1 MKEIYQVKTRPIALS
16 ENQVVGKKYRITI
29 LTDCLI
35 RFEYNEQGEFEDR
48 ATQTVF
54 YRDFPKVEYR
64 VVEKE
69 EGLEIHTAN
78 LHVIYNEKEFTSY
91 GLKIQVKGNLSAYHS
106 VWRYGE
112 GVHDLG
118 GTARTLDMVDGE
130 TSLERGIVSYFGY
143 SVLDD
148 SHSQILLDNGLVV
161 CLLGVQEIPAYHEQA
176 VEFLK
181 SKFKNH
187 KVFLKYDT
195 VKYNDNDE
203 LMCYMYLDN
212 KTFINN
218 HLIRTGYVAVDERF
232 DYSCKGKFLKSYP
245 A

>member
-1 MKEIYQVKTRPIALS
+1 MFSFV
-16 ENQVVGKKYRITI
+16 
-29 LTDCLI
+29 
-35 RFEYNEQGEFEDR
+35 
-48 ATQTVF
+48 
-54 YRDFPKVEYR
+54 
-64 VVEKE
+64 
-69 EGLEIHTAN
+69 
-78 LHVIYNEKEFTSY
+78 
-91 GLKIQVKGNLSAYHS
+91 
-106 VWRYGE
+106 
-112 GVHDLG
+112 
-118 GTARTLDMVDGE
+118 GE
-130 TSLERGIVSYFGY
+130 T
-143 SVLDD
+143 VLDPFAGSGTTSLAALHLGRNSIGYEINREFISVIREKLCGDD
-148 SHSQILLDNGLVV
+148 SVEHEHATIIFSEDNNRNYSFDSLPYIFHDPHKMDKKVDIKTLQFGSKIDSSTPKREDLHLVKEVISPEKILLDNGLVV

-195 VKYNDNDE
+195 IKYNDNDE